1 MISTDKAPIN
11 IVWFKRDLR
20 LSDHAPLAA
29 ACASG
34 LPALLV
40 YAFEPLLTNAVE
52 SDPRHWRFAWQAAH
66 ELQQRLA
73 RRGHRLYLWHG
84 NFDERLAHLLAEQP
98 VAELFSHQETGLKA
112 SFDRDRRV
120 KHLCEQH
127 GIGWRE
133 WRQDGVFRGL
143 QGRDDWW
150 RRWEADMQAPLV
162 QTELSALRSVTLP
175 EALAESLAGAPLPQ
189 AWQQRAEPFQ
199 PGGESYARRYLDSF
213 LHRRA
218 ADYTRLLSKPEG
230 SRHGSSR
237 LSPYLAHGNLSLRE
251 VYQWACHLEGTKP
264 YGREFKRFR
273 DRLWW
278 RSHYAQKL
286 ETEYQIQWRPINH
299 GLSELHRPYE
309 EKRFAAFAQGR
320 TGFPLIDACVRCLH
334 HNGYLNFRMRATL
347 ATFATFT
354 LWQPMTKVAEFLAQ
368 VFLDYEPGIHYGQLQ
383 MQSGLSGYHPLR
395 IFNPTLQAQ
404 RHDPQG
410 DFIRRY
416 VPELTQVPAPQI
428 FTPWTMPPLEQQ
440 MYHCQVGLDYPAP
453 IVDYETATQQAKD
466 RYWALRGS
474 EAAQAYLPTLWE
486 RHCLP
491 GDKAKYY
498 AGASY
503 SEFEIRN
510 S

>member
-1 MISTDKAPIN
+1 MRLASHSDPIHL
-11 IVWFKRDLR
+11 VWFKRDLR

-34 LPALLV
+34 RPTLLV
-40 YAFEPLLTNAVE
+40 YAFEPILIEGAE
-52 SDPRHWRFAWQAAH
+52 SDPRHWRFAWQAAKD
-66 ELQQRLA
+66 LQQRLA
-73 RRGHRLYLWHG
+73 QRGHRLYLWGG
-84 NFDERLAHLLAEQP
+84 NFDERLARLLAEQP
-98 VAELFSHQETGLKA
+98 VAELLSHQETGLKA

-120 KHLCEQH
+120 KRLCAQH
-127 GIGWRE
+127 GVRWRE
-133 WRQDGVFRGL
+133 WRQDGVFRGI
-143 QGRDDWW
+143 QGRNDWW
-150 RRWEADMQAPLV
+150 QRWEADMQAPLV
-162 QTELSALRSVTLP
+162 QPDLGSLRSVTLS
-175 EALAESLAGAPLPQ
+175 ADLAGTLAGDPLPPV
-189 AWQQRAEPFQ
+189 WQERPAAFQ

-213 LHRRA
+213 LHQRA
-218 ADYTRLLSKPEG
+218 AAYTRLLSKPEG

-237 LSPYLAHGNLSLRE
+237 LSPYLAHGNLSVRE
-251 VYQWACHLEGTKP
+251 VYQWTRNLEGEKP
-264 YGREFKRFR
+264 YGREFERFR

-278 RSHYAQKL
+278 RSHYTQKL

-299 GLSELHRPYE
+299 GLSALHRPFDE
-309 EKRFAAFAQGR
+309 EIFAAFAQGR

-334 HNGYLNFRMRATL
+334 HNGYLNFRMRAML

-354 LWQPMTKVAEFLAQ
+354 LWQPMTKVAQFLAQ

-410 DFIRRY
+410 NFIRRY
-416 VPELTQVPAPQI
+416 VPELAQVPAPQL
-428 FTPWTMPPLEQQ
+428 FTPWSIPLLEQQ

-453 IVDYETATQQAKD
+453 IVDYEAATQRAKD
-466 RYWALRGS
+466 HYWTLRSS
-474 EAAQAYLPTLWE
+474 EAAQAYLPILWE

-498 AGASY
+498 AKGKVHS
-503 SEFEIRN
+503 
-510 S
+510 